1 MRSDNNQLSLTRDG
15 AMADP
20 ELAASYR
27 KLAQWALT
35 VGNTAHFTSKERRDY
50 YLAEAAKYEPQ
61 KEEV

>member
-15 AMADP
+15 QMADP

-35 VGNTAHFTSKERRDY
+35 VGNTAHFTSKERHDY

-61 KEEV
+61 KEGV